1 MMKPKI
7 LVADKIHKDAVEELK
22 KFAEVDADFE
32 ITAEDLVKKVAEYE
46 AVIVRSRSKVTR
58 EVIEAGGKLKAIGR
72 AGVGLDNVDVETA
85 KAKGIQVYNA
95 PESLTISVAELALG
109 LMIATARNIG
119 YGDRT
124 MRESKWEKKKC
135 TGMELYGKTLGV
147 VGFGRIGREVA
158 LRARAMGM
166 EVLAYDP
173 AITVE
178 DAREYNARLSEVD
191 ELLAN
196 SDIVTLHIPA
206 NEKTKG
212 FMNKERLDKMKKTA
226 YLINTA
232 RGAVV
237 DEKALIEA
245 LKNGTIRG
253 AGLDVFENEP
263 LTESELTKL
272 DNVVLTPHIGS
283 GTEDAQR
290 TAGMIVAEKM
300 AALFK
305 A

>member
-1 MMKPKI
+1 MKPKI